1 MLNDPGLQHRRAALG
16 LGDRGAPL
24 SPPDIAAWYPNAVK
38 LTQLILHQRRDVAA
52 AGRMTRE
59 IAQRG
64 QDWLATHVIVGLR
77 PSCAWDVYR
86 RTIRTQPLYSDSEV
100 EQPPELIEDSHRV
113 NSSLTRKP
121 RRRPALLPAEGQRCV
136 EAAPHDLDLRHP

>member
-1 MLNDPGLQHRRAALG
+1 MLNDPGLRHRRAALG
-16 LGDRGAPL
+16 LGHDGAPL

-77 PSCAWDVYR
+77 PSGAWDVYR
-86 RTIRTQPLYSDSEV
+86 RTIGSQPFDGDSEV
-100 EQPPELIEDSHRV
+100 EQAPELIEEP
-113 NSSLTRKP
+113 N
-121 RRRPALLPAEGQRCV
+121 RPNPTLGNAQQRPDLPPAEGPAQADPV
-136 EAAPHDLDLRHP
+136 PHNLDLPHP